1 MKRRLVGAGIAA
13 AAMLAVPGAALA
25 QGVPPGPPATIY
37 GSITGAQAGQGVIAI
52 VINGSS
58 STVCGAGSVVSDS
71 GSTVFVVD
79 VISDS
84 QRAGCGANGRTIRF
98 YVTPTSPTTGGR
110 LANESATWTGAG
122 PKQQALTLGAALS
135 IVKPIPFVASDGT
148 G

>member
-37 GSITGAQAGQGVIAI
+37 GSITPGQVIVI

-58 STVCGAGSVVSDS
+58 STCGAGSVVSDS

-84 QRAGCGANGRTIRF
+84 QRGLRRQRPHDPLRDLPGRRPSRQIHTDAPAPSSR
-98 YVTPTSPTTGGR
+98 R
-110 LANESATWTGAG
+110 
-122 PKQQALTLGAALS
+122 
-135 IVKPIPFVASDGT
+135 
-148 G
+148 

>member
-1 MKRRLVGAGIAA
+1 MNRQLAGAAIAA
-13 AAMLAVPGAALA
+13 AAMLALPSAALA

-37 GSITGAQAGQGVIAI
+37 GSISGASAGQGVIAI
-52 VINGSS
+52 VINGNT

-79 VISDS
+79 VVSDS